1 MSFCELAYPAY
12 ADLRWPRMTGI
23 AKVQAACSAA
33 APAHVNLVDLHVPG
47 SLGSPIAPL
56 SISRKLQ
63 GLVGKRGV
71 FWNPG
76 FIPPVWSPIPA
87 IVTVHD
93 LTHRL
98 FYSRLHRA
106 YYDYV
111 LKPLY
116 RRCAAIICVSEY
128 TRDTFLE
135 WSGMASDKVHVVL
148 NGVCPDYAANRE
160 TLNLPYEYVLYPGNH
175 RVYKN
180 LPRLLE
186 AYAASRLP
194 QHDVHL
200 MLTGALNPALQA
212 QAEALGIA
220 SRVHFCG
227 WYDCTDLARLYRGA
241 RAVAYV
247 SLYEG
252 FGLPIVEAMASG
264 VPVMTSN
271 GSSMPEVAGDAAW
284 LVDPYSVAE
293 IAAGLNALA
302 LDEAVR
308 RDYIARGTARLP
320 LFDWNES
327 AARLWRIVDAVAARG
342 ESR

>member
-1 MSFCELAYPAY
+1 MTPTHPAYKVY

-23 AKVQAACSAA
+23 AKVQEACRAA
-33 APAHVNLVDLHVPG
+33 APPHVRLVDLHLTG
-47 SLGSPIAPL
+47 SLGSPGAPIKL
-56 SISRKLQ
+56 SRALQ
-63 GLVGKRGV
+63 PLRDGV

-76 FIPPVWSPIPA
+76 FVPPLLTHIPS

-106 YYDYV
+106 YYDVV

-116 RRCAAIICVSEY
+116 RRCDVIICVSEY
-128 TRDTFLE
+128 TRDTFLA
-135 WSGMASDKVHVVL
+135 WSGMPPNKVHVVL

-160 TLNLPYEYVLYPGNH
+160 TLNLPYAYVLYPGNH
-175 RVYKN
+175 RPYKN
-180 LPRLLE
+180 LARLLD
-186 AYAASRLP
+186 AYASSRLP
-194 QHDVHL
+194 QHDIHL
-200 MLTGALNPALQA
+200 VLTGEVNAALQA

-220 SRVHFCG
+220 NLVHFCG
-227 WYDCTDLARLYRGA
+227 WYDSLDLAKLYRGA

-271 GSSMPEVAGDAAW
+271 VSSMPEIAGDAAL
-284 LVDPYSVAE
+284 LVDPYS
-293 IAAGLNALA
+293 IADITEGLNTLA
-302 LDEAVR
+302 LDE
-308 RDYIARGTARLP
+308 TARCQMIASGAERVR
-320 LFDWNES
+320 LFDWKNS
-327 AARLWRIVDAVAARG
+327 AAKLWRIVDSVADGDR
-342 ESR
+342 S